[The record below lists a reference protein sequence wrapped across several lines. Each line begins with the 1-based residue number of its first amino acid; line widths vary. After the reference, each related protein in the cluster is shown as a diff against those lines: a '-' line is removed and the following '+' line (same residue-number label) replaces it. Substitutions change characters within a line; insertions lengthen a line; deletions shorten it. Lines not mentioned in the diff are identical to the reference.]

1 MARNKLSGHI
11 PNSIGELKAIQIID
25 LSSNLLSGPIPDNL
39 QYLAALQYLNLSFND
54 LEGEVPKGGIFESR
68 ANVSLQGNSKL
79 CWYSSCKKSDSK
91 HNKAV
96 KVIILSAV
104 FSTLALCFIIGTLIH
119 FLRKKSKTVPST
131 ELLNSKHEMVS
142 YDELRLATENF
153 SEKNL
158 IGKGSFGSVYKGMLK
173 EDIPVAIKV
182 LDVNR
187 TGSLRSFK
195 AECEALRNVRH
206 RNLVRLITTCS
217 SIDFSNM
224 EFRALIYELLS
235 NGSLDEWVHGQRSHE
250 YGIGLNILERVN
262 IAIDVASA
270 INYLHHDCE
279 LPIVHCDLKPSNV
292 LLDENMTAKVGDF
305 GLARL
310 LMENKNAQSSITS
323 THVLKGSIGYL
334 PPGLF
339 IIMNKIPLLLKS
351 ILS

>member
-1 MARNKLSGHI
+1 M
-11 PNSIGELKAIQIID
+11 
-25 LSSNLLSGPIPDNL
+25 
-39 QYLAALQYLNLSFND
+39 
-54 LEGEVPKGGIFESR
+54 
-68 ANVSLQGNSKL
+68 
-79 CWYSSCKKSDSK
+79 
-91 HNKAV
+91 
-96 KVIILSAV
+96 

-131 ELLNSKHEMVS
+131 ELSNSKHEMVS

-158 IGKGSFGSVYKGMLK
+158 IGKGSFGSVYKGKLK

-206 RNLVRLITTCS
+206 RNLVKLITACS

-224 EFRALIYELLS
+224 EFRALVYELLS

-250 YGIGLNILERVN
+250 HGTGLNILERVN

-279 LPIVHCDLKPSNV
+279 LPIVHCDLKPSNI
-292 LLDENMTAKVGDF
+292 LLDENITAKVGDF

-334 PPGLF
+334 PPGLS

-351 ILS
+351 FLS